1 MLLDEIKGPNDIKK
15 IEKEDYGILAEEI
28 REFLIDRI
36 SECGGHLA
44 SNLGVVELTM
54 ALHLS
59 LDLPDDKI
67 VWMWGIRHIPIRS
80 LPEEK
85 MNLTNS
91 VSMAESV
98 DFQNVGKVTATLSGR
113 DTVPHP
119 FPQHWESPVDLR

>member
-59 LDLPDDKI
+59 LDCRMTRSSG
-67 VWMWGIRHIPIRS
+67 MWDTSPIPIRS
-80 LPEEK
+80 SPDGRTALIRCG
-85 MNLTNS
+85 NS
-91 VSMAESV
+91 A
-98 DFQNVGKVTATLSGR
+98 A
-113 DTVPHP
+113 
-119 FPQHWESPVDLR
+119 